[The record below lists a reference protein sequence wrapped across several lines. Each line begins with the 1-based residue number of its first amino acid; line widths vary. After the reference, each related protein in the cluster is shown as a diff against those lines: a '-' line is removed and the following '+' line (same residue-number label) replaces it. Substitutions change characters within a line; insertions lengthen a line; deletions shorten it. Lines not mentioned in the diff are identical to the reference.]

1 MKTGGTPK
9 ATPITL
15 RDYIVNK
22 PRMPL
27 PRPFVLRDQFFDRS
41 INEILNTSDAAL
53 AKDMKF
59 IHQLGAKGEAA
70 LLKVIKELR
79 RDHK

>member
-1 MKTGGTPK
+1 MQTDDTPK

-15 RDYIVNK
+15 RDYIVNQ

-41 INEILNTSDAAL
+41 ITEILNTTDADL

-59 IHQLGAKGEAA
+59 IHQLGTKGEDA
-70 LLKVIKELR
+70 LLKVIKKLR

>member
-1 MKTGGTPK
+1 MKTDDTPQ

-15 RDYIVNK
+15 RDYIVNQ

-27 PRPFVLRDQFFDRS
+27 PRPFVLRDQFFNRG
-41 INEILNTSDAAL
+41 ITEILNTTDVEL

-59 IHQLGAKGEAA
+59 IHQLGTKGEAA
-70 LLKVIKELR
+70 LSKVIRKLR
-79 RDHK
+79 REMK